1 VAILH
6 GVRSNGLKEPRKA
19 PPAAQALAQNHFTTF
34 PLHRTESQMRNLLMT
49 LVLCGVA
56 QFASAAAECPAPAAA
71 STDKRPAA
79 ELISS
84 AAAQPPIATA
94 AAQPAA
100 MMVPA
105 SVHANPTQVMGGAPR
120 GALAESSGEPR
131 RGSRLAMVLAA
142 VGVML
147 VIVLRRLGAST

>member
-1 VAILH
+1 
-6 GVRSNGLKEPRKA
+6 
-19 PPAAQALAQNHFTTF
+19 
-34 PLHRTESQMRNLLMT
+34 MRNLLMT
-49 LVLCGVA
+49 LVLCAVA
-56 QFASAAAECPAPAAA
+56 QFASAAAECPAPATA
-71 STDKRPAA
+71 STEKRPAA

-105 SVHANPTQVMGGAPR
+105 SVHGNPTQVMGAAPR
-120 GALAESSGEPR
+120 GALAESPGESPR

>member
-1 VAILH
+1 
-6 GVRSNGLKEPRKA
+6 
-19 PPAAQALAQNHFTTF
+19 
-34 PLHRTESQMRNLLMT
+34 MRNLLVT

-56 QFASAAAECPAPAAA
+56 QLASAAAECPAPAAA
-71 STDKRPAA
+71 STEKRPAA

-105 SVHANPTQVMGGAPR
+105 SVHANPTQIMGAPR
-120 GALAESSGEPR
+120 GSLAESQGESPR
-131 RGSRLAMVLAA
+131 RGSPLAMVLAA